1 MEFSLK
7 VLCELRLQ
15 LACVESAKINED
27 EHLYFI
33 HLSCS
38 ERCLMDMYFFI
49 SFVKD
54 STLKLLSY

>member
-1 MEFSLK
+1 MEFTLK
-7 VLCELRLQ
+7 VKLQ
-15 LACVESAKINED
+15 LASVESAKINED

-38 ERCLMDMYFFI
+38 ELCLMFMYFFI